1 MLYNS
6 LWKCDGG
13 VVDAGASVGEFF
25 KHLYGWLLSAESA
38 EMELE
43 RAAGC
48 QLQILH
54 QIPESCSKNIC

>member
-6 LWKCDGG
+6 LWKCYGG

-25 KHLYGWLLSAESA
+25 KHLYGWLLRADSSEV
-38 EMELE
+38 ELE
-43 RAAGC
+43 RTAGC

-54 QIPESCSKNIC
+54 QIPESYSKNIC